1 MNLNLFWIIDIIIK
15 KMLAGII
22 PFKMMLIPWYIKI
35 LLNKASFAPKEDK
48 IPIICTLSKI
58 RVKIEMVTL
67 IIVINTIRTMITIM
81 LKSKIETQL
90 NMFSYFVVIDL
101 TDKLFFSIDRNSLIE
116 LSISNKI
123 GLNVEIRNSK
133 RNKGKIS

>member
-1 MNLNLFWIIDIIIK
+1 
-15 KMLAGII
+15 MLAGII

-35 LLNKASFAPKEDK
+35 LLKEASFAPNEDK
-48 IPIICTLSKI
+48 IPIIFTLSKI
-58 RVKIEMVTL
+58 NVKIDIVTL
-67 IIVINTIRTMITIM
+67 TIEINTIRTVITIM

-116 LSISNKI
+116 LSISNI
-123 GLNVEIRNSK
+123 LALLLDDISIVE
-133 RNKGKIS
+133 